1 MRYAIQTL
9 WFERRRYLAGILA
22 VAFSAVLMAVQGGV
36 LVGLVATVSAPVD
49 QAPADIWVAIPH
61 TPSADNAGPLSI
73 RKRNQLMMLPQ
84 VAETDEYVQQFSRW
98 HHPDAGYVLVIVCG
112 VNLSESSLGPLA
124 KLTPEMRVNLSE
136 PGAVVIDERDKAKLG
151 IKNIG
156 DKAQINKTMVKVVG
170 FMQDMGSM
178 TGCYVFCSLP
188 TARQALY
195 YEADETT
202 YLLARTH
209 EPGQI
214 PEVLKELNEKWDGT
228 SKESETTADIEAYSK
243 TEFSAKSRWYWILKT
258 KSGLAVGFTA
268 ALGLLV
274 GAVVTSQTLYS
285 ATATLLRELAVLKAL
300 GVPRWRMNLFVVE
313 QALVIGFVGLVLGVP
328 LAFGFEMIGNFIGTR
343 IDIAGW
349 LLWGTIIIVLSM
361 ALFSGLLALR
371 ALNNVDPAELLR

>member
-1 MRYAIQTL
+1 
-9 WFERRRYLAGILA
+9 
-22 VAFSAVLMAVQGGV
+22 
-36 LVGLVATVSAPVD
+36 
-49 QAPADIWVAIPH
+49 
-61 TPSADNAGPLSI
+61 
-73 RKRNQLMMLPQ
+73 
-84 VAETDEYVQQFSRW
+84 
-98 HHPDAGYVLVIVCG
+98 
-112 VNLSESSLGPLA
+112 
-124 KLTPEMRVNLSE
+124 
-136 PGAVVIDERDKAKLG
+136 
-151 IKNIG
+151 
-156 DKAQINKTMVKVVG
+156 
-170 FMQDMGSM
+170 MQDMGSM

-188 TARQALY
+188 TARQSLY
-195 YEADETT
+195 YEPDETT

-209 EPGQI
+209 EPGQVS
-214 PEVLKELNEKWDGT
+214 EVLKELNAKSNRSRASRNELD
-228 SKESETTADIEAYSK
+228 SPPDIEAYSK

-313 QALVIGFVGLVLGVP
+313 QALVIGFVGLVMGVP
-328 LAFGFEMIGNFIGTR
+328 LAFGFEAIGNLIGTR

>member
-22 VAFSAVLMAVQGGV
+22 VAFSAVLMAVQAGV

-49 QAPADIWVAIPH
+49 QSPADIWVTIPH
-61 TPSADNAGPLSI
+61 TPSADNSGPLHT
-73 RKRNQLMMLPQ
+73 RTRNRLMRMPQ
-84 VAETDEYVQQFSRW
+84 IAQTDEYVQQFSRW
-98 HHPDAGYVLVIVCG
+98 YQPSAGYVLVIVCG
-112 VNLSESSLGPLA
+112 VNLSESSLGPLE
-124 KLTPEMRVNLSE
+124 KLTPELRVKLSE

-151 IKNIG
+151 I
-156 DKAQINKTMVKVVG
+156 DKINDTAQINKTVVKVVG
-170 FMQDMGSM
+170 FMHDMGSM

-188 TARQALY
+188 TARRCLY
-195 YEADETT
+195 YEPDETT

-214 PEVLKELNEKWDGT
+214 SEALSELN
-228 SKESETTADIEAYSK
+228 AHPDIEAYSK

-285 ATATLLRELAVLKAL
+285 ATATLLRELAVLKSL
-300 GVPRWRMNLFVVE
+300 GVPRWRMNLFIVQ
-313 QALVIGFVGLVLGVP
+313 QALVIGVVGLLLGVP
-328 LAFGFEMIGNFIGTR
+328 LAFGFEALGNLIGTR
-343 IDIAGW
+343 IDITGW
-349 LLWGTIIIVLSM
+349 LLWATMTIVLTM

-371 ALNNVDPAELLR
+371 ALNRVDPAELLR